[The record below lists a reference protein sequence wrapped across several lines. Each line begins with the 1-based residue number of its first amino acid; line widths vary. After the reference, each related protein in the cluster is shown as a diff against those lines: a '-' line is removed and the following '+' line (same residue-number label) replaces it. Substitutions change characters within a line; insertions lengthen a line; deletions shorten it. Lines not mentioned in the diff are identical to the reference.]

1 MTLATNPI
9 EKQLSGSLHLLFWQE
24 LLRNSGQFPIA
35 IIILELLT
43 QRVAYLTRPDVYGL
57 IPAVALQAY
66 VLVRWADGSR
76 TQRLLGNLIAPF
88 LYTLIEFPFE
98 GLEFFAAL
106 QHTGY
111 WIFSLLIGILQASN
125 LHKTSITRNLLL
137 ILEDIL
143 RSQILF
149 FSYFIFETHA
159 DPIQTTSLGIFFS
172 DSSHIFIALTT
183 LLLGFSVGLANVT
196 AQSYLQLL
204 KQTIHQLR
212 IYSEWLLGRDL
223 LQRAIGDPR
232 SLSLSL
238 QKRTILFMDIRGFT
252 AWSEHH
258 TPEQIA
264 NLLNFYYTVVEE
276 TLNRQRT
283 LRFKFTADETMAVFL
298 NPEDALQAANQLQ
311 SQLAIK
317 LGEYQLGAGIGVHT
331 GNVMEGL
338 LGSPNVK
345 FYDVIGDPVNTAKR
359 IESYAK
365 VGQIWLSQD
374 TLEAL
379 SSLKMP
385 VGEPQTVLVKG
396 KNEPLKIYPLNATQ
410 IELT

>member
-9 EKQLSGSLHLLFWQE
+9 EQKLRGSLRLRFWQE

-35 IIILELLT
+35 IILIELLN
-43 QRVAYLTRPDVYGL
+43 QGAAYLTRPDIYGL
-57 IPAVALQAY
+57 IPAVALQSY
-66 VLVRWADGSR
+66 VLARWADGSR
-76 TQRLLGNLIAPF
+76 TQRLLGNLIAPL
-88 LYTLIEFPFE
+88 LYTLVEFPFE
-98 GLEFFAAL
+98 GLEFFAAP

-125 LHKTSITRNLLL
+125 IHKTPITRNLLL

-149 FSYFIFETHA
+149 FSYFVFETRTN
-159 DPIQTTSLGIFFS
+159 PIQTTSLSVFLS
-172 DSSHIFIALTT
+172 DSSHIFIGLTT
-183 LLLGFSVGLANVT
+183 LLLGFSVGLANIT
-196 AQSYLQLL
+196 AQSYLHLL
-204 KQTIHQLR
+204 KQTINQLK

-223 LQRAIGDPR
+223 LQRAIGDPH

-264 NLLNFYYTVVEE
+264 NLLNFYYGIVEQI
-276 TLNRQRT
+276 LNRQRT

-298 NPEDALQAANQLQ
+298 NPDDALQAANQLQ
-311 SQLAIK
+311 TQLAIK

-365 VGQIWLSQD
+365 AGQIWLSQD
-374 TLEAL
+374 TLEEL
-379 SSLKMP
+379 SSPKIP
-385 VGEPQTVLVKG
+385 VGEPQIVSVKG
-396 KNEPLKIYPLNATQ
+396 KDEPLKIYPLSAT
-410 IELT
+410 